1 MSQTMSG
8 PDYEKDLP
16 LRRDVRFL
24 GNILGEVLVMQG
36 GQDLLDR
43 VEEIREQTKQLR
55 TSYHSELL
63 EGIKS
68 MIRDLSPSMRR
79 DVIRAFAIYFQLV
92 NIAEQNHRIRRQR
105 EYRRDS
111 DRFQPYSLEMAVQK
125 VKEQGLTADDV
136 SQILQELS
144 LELVITAHP
153 TEAVRRTILDI
164 HHRIAE
170 DVARL
175 DNPLLTEEERA
186 HIRDQ
191 LLGEVITLWQSDE
204 LRYHKPSV
212 TDEVRNGLY
221 YLDETLFEVLP
232 EVHRELE
239 VALSRHYPE
248 RKWHVPSFLR
258 FGSWIGGDRDGN
270 PWVTPEVT
278 WHTMEMQR
286 DLVICKYEQ
295 SLRHLIQ
302 KLSHSTRIVQVTEDL
317 LQSLKQ
323 DEQEVVLEDIGEGKW
338 RHEDEI
344 YRRKCTFILARLQ
357 HTRLK
362 QKHKGVYSGPEQFL
376 QDLHLIDQSLRTHQA
391 KAIAD
396 SDLARLIRQVELF
409 GFHLVTL
416 DIRQDSGE
424 HESALTEIL
433 RTLGI
438 EDSYSSLSEEDKIG
452 LLTDLLMDPRP
463 LTSSFMNFSEET
475 RTCLELFSTIAKA
488 KEEFGEGA
496 IRNYLVSMTQ
506 DTSDLLEVVLFAK
519 EVGLYR
525 QTSEEK
531 LSNLH
536 VVPLLE
542 TIDDLHR
549 AQEIMEAYYRHPC
562 YVPAD
567 SGNGR
572 VQEIM
577 LGYSDSNKDGGVVTA
592 NWELYRAQQDL
603 YRLSEKYDLQVRFF
617 HGRGGALGRGGG
629 SLHQSIQAQPPET
642 LGGGVKI
649 TEQGEVLS
657 SRYALKPIAY
667 RSLEQ
672 ASSALLKSVAT
683 HFSGTIQ
690 RPKPEWVDIMNS
702 ISGYSLEVYQNLVF
716 REPEFLTYFNET
728 TPLPEIGEMNIG
740 SRPTRRK
747 NNHAFENLRAIPW
760 VFSWTQSR
768 NLLPAWYA
776 AGSGFQ
782 RLIREGEGGLDSLR
796 EMYQSWVFFR
806 SLIDN
811 LQMALAKADLL
822 IAREYSTLT
831 GNKQVRKRIFD
842 QIEQEYYLTKEIVLS
857 IIGQEDIL
865 DHNRVI
871 QESIRLRNPY
881 VDPLSYIQVQLL
893 GERRSDSYDEDSQDE
908 RLEQIL
914 LTINGIAAGL
924 RNTG

>member
-1 MSQTMSG
+1 MSQTMPG

-55 TSYHSELL
+55 SSYQSEVL

-111 DRFQPYSLEMAVQK
+111 DRFQPYSVEMAVQK
-125 VKEQGLTADDV
+125 VKEQGLSADEV
-136 SQILQELS
+136 SQILRELS

-232 EVHRELE
+232 EVHQELE

-278 WHTMEMQR
+278 WHTLEMQR

-338 RHEDEI
+338 RHEDEV

-362 QKHKGVYSGPEQFL
+362 QKHKGAYSGPEQFL
-376 QDLHLIDQSLRTHQA
+376 HDLHLIDQSLRTHQA

-438 EDSYSSLSEEDKIG
+438 EESYSSLSEEDKIG
-452 LLTDLLMDPRP
+452 LLTDLLMDSRP

-475 RTCLELFSTIAKA
+475 QTCLDLFSTIAKA
-488 KEEFGEGA
+488 KEEFGEAA

-525 QTSEEK
+525 QTSE
-531 LSNLH
+531 
-536 VVPLLE
+536 
-542 TIDDLHR
+542 
-549 AQEIMEAYYRHPC
+549 
-562 YVPAD
+562 
-567 SGNGR
+567 
-572 VQEIM
+572 
-577 LGYSDSNKDGGVVTA
+577 
-592 NWELYRAQQDL
+592 
-603 YRLSEKYDLQVRFF
+603 
-617 HGRGGALGRGGG
+617 
-629 SLHQSIQAQPPET
+629 
-642 LGGGVKI
+642 
-649 TEQGEVLS
+649 
-657 SRYALKPIAY
+657 
-667 RSLEQ
+667 
-672 ASSALLKSVAT
+672 
-683 HFSGTIQ
+683 
-690 RPKPEWVDIMNS
+690 
-702 ISGYSLEVYQNLVF
+702 
-716 REPEFLTYFNET
+716 
-728 TPLPEIGEMNIG
+728 
-740 SRPTRRK
+740 RK
-747 NNHAFENLRAIPW
+747 
-760 VFSWTQSR
+760 
-768 NLLPAWYA
+768 
-776 AGSGFQ
+776 
-782 RLIREGEGGLDSLR
+782 
-796 EMYQSWVFFR
+796 
-806 SLIDN
+806 
-811 LQMALAKADLL
+811 
-822 IAREYSTLT
+822 
-831 GNKQVRKRIFD
+831 
-842 QIEQEYYLTKEIVLS
+842 
-857 IIGQEDIL
+857 DIL
-865 DHNRVI
+865 FACSSLVGDN
-871 QESIRLRNPY
+871 
-881 VDPLSYIQVQLL
+881 
-893 GERRSDSYDEDSQDE
+893 
-908 RLEQIL
+908 
-914 LTINGIAAGL
+914 
-924 RNTG
+924 

>member
-1 MSQTMSG
+1 MSQTMPG

-55 TSYHSELL
+55 SSYQSELL

-111 DRFQPYSLEMAVQK
+111 DRFQPYSVEMAVQK
-125 VKEQGLTADDV
+125 VKEQGLAADDV

-170 DVARL
+170 DVAGL

-186 HIRDQ
+186 HIQDQ

-232 EVHRELE
+232 EVHQELE

-278 WHTMEMQR
+278 WHTLEMQR
-286 DLVICKYEQ
+286 DLVICKYEE

-302 KLSHSTRIVQVTEDL
+302 KLSHSTRIVQVTGDL

-338 RHEDEI
+338 RHEDEV

-362 QKHKGVYSGPEQFL
+362 QKHKGAYSGPEQFL
-376 QDLHLIDQSLRTHQA
+376 HDLQLIDQSLRTHQA

-438 EDSYSSLSEEDKIG
+438 EESYSSLSEEDKIG
-452 LLTDLLMDPRP
+452 LLTDLLMDSRP

-475 RTCLELFSTIAKA
+475 QTCLDLFSTIAKA
-488 KEEFGEGA
+488 KEEFGEAA

-531 LSNLH
+531 ISYLH

-562 YVPAD
+562 YVAAD

-782 RLIREGEGGLDSLR
+782 RLIREREGGLDSLR

-842 QIEQEYYLTKEIVLS
+842 QIEKEYYLTKEIVLS